1 MKFFTTILFLLI
13 FSTVFSQNVF
23 VKDSVLAYQQH
34 LNSEYKDPEKSPLLK
49 KDLKK
54 FKGLNFFAANEKY
67 FVMAKFVRTPNEKPF
82 EMPTTTT
89 RKPIYVK
96 YGEAHFELDGK
107 KVKLDVFQSLDY
119 KKINPKALF
128 LPFTD
133 LTSGVESYGGGRYL
147 DLEIPENEV
156 IVIDFNKAYN
166 PYCAYNHTYS
176 CPIPPAQNDVPVEI
190 NAGVKKFKK

>member
-1 MKFFTTILFLLI
+1 MLVFSPI
-13 FSTVFSQNVF
+13 FSQSIF
-23 VKDSVLAYQQH
+23 VKDSVLAYQKH
-34 LNSEYKDPEKSPLLK
+34 LSSEFQDPEKSPLLE
-49 KDLKK
+49 KDLKD
-54 FKGLNFFAANEKY
+54 FKGLDFFPVNEKF
-67 FVMAKFVRTPNEKPF
+67 FVVAKFVQTPNERPF

-89 RKPIYVK
+89 RKPVYVK

-107 KVKLDVFQSLDY
+107 KVKLDIFQSLDY

-147 DLEIPENEV
+147 DLEIPENEF

-166 PYCAYNHTYS
+166 PYCAYNHKYS
-176 CPIPPAQNDVPVEI
+176 CPIPPAQNDLPLEI
-190 NAGVKKFKK
+190 KAGVKKFKK